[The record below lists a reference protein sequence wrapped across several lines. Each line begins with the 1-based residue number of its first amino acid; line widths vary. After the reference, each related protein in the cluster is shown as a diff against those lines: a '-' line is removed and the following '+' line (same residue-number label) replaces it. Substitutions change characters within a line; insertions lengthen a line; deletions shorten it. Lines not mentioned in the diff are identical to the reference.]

1 MDKTLDKNI
10 VETRVNLKKD
20 SYDIKIGHN
29 LLKKTGDLLKPII
42 GKRKTFII
50 SDERVAPIYLD
61 VLEKSLEKSGIEYAS
76 FILPSG
82 EKIKSFFWLEK
93 ICETLLGGRINRS
106 SIILA
111 LGGGVIGDLAGFT
124 ASIILRGIDFVQIPT
139 TLLSQVDSSVGG
151 KTAINAEFGKNLIG
165 SFYQPK
171 MVIAD
176 LASLKTLDKRQIK
189 SGYAEMAKYGLI
201 QNKAFWKYLKEN
213 GKQITRL
220 NKEKLQYAVLESCKI
235 KAKIVAK
242 DEKENNIRALLNF
255 GHSFGHA
262 LEGIVDFNDKKLL
275 HGEAVGIGMLMATM
289 LSEKLGFAPKGT
301 FDEIKQH
308 FDELELFTKISDIPY
323 FEKVTAS
330 QIIDFMERDKK
341 NKDGKINL
349 VLLKN
354 IGNAFTYAEASID
367 DISSII
373 NHFI

>member
-1 MDKTLDKNI
+1 MDKNI